1 MGEGAASVLVDFEGN
16 EVTIE
21 DGTSIPSGTS
31 GLLAAGKDNSDTARF
46 LNVDGY
52 GSPIIVGKGPD
63 SSVPISGTVI
73 GTITTGSITGTVQ
86 ANQGL
91 PVNQAN
97 RWPVGISNGSS
108 FLGTQANPVIM
119 ADDYANGEVLATQI
133 GANAVITFNFS
144 FPVNYLTV
152 ESDGYGLVAR
162 ADPFG
167 GTPSST
173 LGVPCRHQTPQ
184 SFKIITDVVRV
195 YAPTSANIT
204 VWGFRR

>member
-21 DGTSIPSGTS
+21 DNTSIPAGTS
-31 GLLAAGKDNSDTARF
+31 GILLAGKDNSTARF

-52 GSPIIVGKGPD
+52 GSPVIVGKGPD
-63 SSVPISGTVI
+63 NTVPISGTVV

-91 PVNQAN
+91 PVNHIN
-97 RWPVGISNGSS
+97 RWPVGISDGSV
-108 FLGTQANPVIM
+108 FLGTQLNPVVV
-119 ADDYANGEVLATQI
+119 ADNYASGEVLATQI
-133 GANAVITFNFS
+133 GAAAVITFNFS
-144 FPVNYLTV
+144 SPVNLVVV
-152 ESDGYGLVAR
+152 ESDGASLVSR

-167 GTPSST
+167 GLPSASA
-173 LGVPCRHQTPQ
+173 GIPCRHQIPQ
-184 SFKIITDVVRV
+184 TMKVTTSVVRV
-195 YAPTSANIT
+195 FAPLTANIT